1 MEHEKDNRKIVLI
14 VLDSLGIGAAADA
27 ANFNDIGAHTFG
39 HILEETPDLVIPN
52 MREMG
57 LFEIESMK
65 SYSYLGKSG
74 KAKIDIR
81 HTAFGRCEEVSR
93 GKDTTTGHW
102 ELMGIKTEIDDRSEE
117 RRVGKECRS
126 RWSPYH

>member
-74 KAKIDIR
+74 KEKIDIR
-81 HTAFGRCEEVSR
+81 HNYEIGRAS
-93 GKDTTTGHW
+93 
-102 ELMGIKTEIDDRSEE
+102 L
-117 RRVGKECRS
+117 GKECRS